1 MHRKPLDG
9 WTRASHSS
17 RCPVL
22 LLSAKIRCCHLRNNT
37 LSMWYEV
44 FFDSVGA
51 LCTDC
56 VKLAFLFLE
65 SWGLLTVCFFFLC
78 VSFFVLPFTA
88 TLWQTT
94 GGGPV
99 SQSFL
104 CLFSLKAGSWWKRP
118 PSHPLARLRVGEVLA
133 TGPSVSRFKQN
144 DRQNFSDTGK
154 GTTIWFWGGLAF
166 FWFCFVCLFFLRVQE
181 SGLEI
186 NYVTPKKYASRFSL
200 FIIK

>member
-65 SWGLLTVCFFFLC
+65 SWGLLTVCFFF
-78 VSFFVLPFTA
+78 
-88 TLWQTT
+88 
-94 GGGPV
+94 
-99 SQSFL
+99 
-104 CLFSLKAGSWWKRP
+104 
-118 PSHPLARLRVGEVLA
+118 
-133 TGPSVSRFKQN
+133 
-144 DRQNFSDTGK
+144 
-154 GTTIWFWGGLAF
+154 
-166 FWFCFVCLFFLRVQE
+166 VCLFLCYLSLPLFGRRLAE
-181 SGLEI
+181 GLSV
-186 NYVTPKKYASRFSL
+186 NLFSAFSAWRQALDGSVHRVTPSPDSALGKFWRRAPLSVSL
-200 FIIK
+200 DCALICYTLVEIDSPESVL

>member
-65 SWGLLTVCFFFLC
+65 SWGLLTVCFFFC
-78 VSFFVLPFTA
+78 VCVFFCVTFHCHSLADDWRGACQSIFSLPFQLEGRLLMEASTESPPR
-88 TLWQTT
+88 QTPRW
-94 GGGPV
+94 GSFGDGPLC
-99 SQSFL
+99 QS
-104 CLFSLKAGSWWKRP
+104 
-118 PSHPLARLRVGEVLA
+118 PSIVL
-133 TGPSVSRFKQN
+133 
-144 DRQNFSDTGK
+144 
-154 GTTIWFWGGLAF
+154 
-166 FWFCFVCLFFLRVQE
+166 
-181 SGLEI
+181 
-186 NYVTPKKYASRFSL
+186 
-200 FIIK
+200 